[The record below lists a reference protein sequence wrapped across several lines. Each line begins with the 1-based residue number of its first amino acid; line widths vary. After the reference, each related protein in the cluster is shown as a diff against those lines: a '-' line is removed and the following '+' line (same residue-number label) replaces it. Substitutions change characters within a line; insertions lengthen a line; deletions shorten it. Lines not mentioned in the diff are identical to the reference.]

1 MLNIRKMATIWSEC
15 TDKTIWCIF
24 AETPEFQMHLDSL
37 YKWSATNLAE
47 RDSFARSIYR
57 YSKKL
62 LSPNEQVRF
71 KNYRS
76 DLFED
81 LQMSAELAAKLQATD
96 GLVRHGL

>member
-1 MLNIRKMATIWSEC
+1 M
-15 TDKTIWCIF
+15 
-24 AETPEFQMHLDSL
+24 
-37 YKWSATNLAE
+37 AE
-47 RDSFARSIYR
+47 RDSFVRSIYR

-96 GLVRHGL
+96 GQVNKCCLFSSPLNAINISHEAENVIEKKLHVYI